1 MASSNTSEAVVS
13 APPSINDAS
22 QVLPTVLED
31 ALLATA
37 CYVEWQASRSTVSP
51 QIASENQWVLP
62 PALADCLWSAHTG
75 CEPSLYAPVRQLLR
89 EDPETLGAE
98 LARVAAAAAHTP
110 PPPPPLLAAEAVSS
124 ADTTPTLPRSSRLLR
139 ILYHFYRRRA
149 GAGTADPFT
158 VDADDGPVPAA
169 ALQAVRTFLTRQDR
183 RTLLPVLLHNL
194 QQQAQWTSAGNEAL
208 IKCFHE
214 LGGVVYVQIGFT
226 YSVAAGAVVP
236 APPTAESLGDITAL
250 VRIQRHAPAA
260 LDASVP
266 PAASPSTASAADVA
280 TVRLPASLRR
290 LYQMDVRVRDALDTV
305 GMEAVA
311 RLAGWRLDAAP
322 GARRKLD
329 GRQTAMQRG
338 LVSRVLLPEAGT
350 GGEVES
356 GAPAAEWQTVT
367 LRLSGGAAEVPCGP
381 SAVLSAENGA
391 VAMRSGRRVGLIEEM
406 D

>member
-1 MASSNTSEAVVS
+1 MAGSSTSEAAVS
-13 APPSINDAS
+13 APPSINEAN

-37 CYVEWQASRSTVSP
+37 CYVEWQASRSTIST
-51 QIASENQWVLP
+51 QLASENQWVLP

-75 CEPSLYAPVRQLLR
+75 CEPALYAPVRQLLR

-98 LARVAAAAAHTP
+98 LARVAAAAVDP
-110 PPPPPLLAAEAVSS
+110 PPSPLLAAEVVSS
-124 ADTTPTLPRSSRLLR
+124 ANTTPTLPRSSRLLR
-139 ILYHFYRRRA
+139 ILYHFYRRRVDA
-149 GAGTADPFT
+149 STADPST
-158 VDADDGPVPAA
+158 VDANGGPVPAA
-169 ALQAVRTFLTRQDR
+169 AIQAVRTVLTRQDR

-226 YSVAAGAVVP
+226 HSVAAGAVVP
-236 APPTAESLGDITAL
+236 VPPTAESLGDITAL

-266 PAASPSTASAADVA
+266 PAAWPSTPSAADVA

-290 LYQMDVRVRDALDTV
+290 LYQTDVRVRDALDTV
-305 GMEAVA
+305 GMDAVA

-329 GRQTAMQRG
+329 GPQTAMQRG
-338 LVSRVLLPEAGT
+338 LVGRVLLPEAGT
-350 GGEVES
+350 EGEVDS
-356 GAPAAEWQTVT
+356 GAPAAEWQIAT
-367 LRLSGGAAEVPCGP
+367 LRLSGGAAEVPYRP
-381 SAVLSAENGA
+381 SAVLSGENGA
-391 VAMRSGRRVGLIEEM
+391 VAIPSERRAGLIEEM